1 MRIDSREHAGV
12 CVCGREHP
20 LATRLCV
27 IEPGALSRLDDYMAE
42 LSLGGK
48 RCAVYDR
55 NTYNVIPAALHP
67 RVEQEILL
75 AGSGL
80 HADEFSTADFLEDL
94 EADVDVV
101 IAIGGGPLHDIVR
114 FCSRKRGIPFVSV
127 PTAASCDGFSAEVAA
142 MTWEGI
148 KKTMNCQAPE
158 LVVAD
163 TDIIRAAPPHLILSG
178 IGDVLGKFI
187 ALAEWKMANAV
198 TGEFLCPEIWDMM
211 HQAVTRIWQNCV
223 KAVEGE
229 SEAVTWVVY
238 GLLLS
243 GIAMQMFGNSR
254 PASGAEHHISH
265 LLEIEPEGFGV
276 QSRAS
281 HGEKVGV
288 GTIVV
293 SGVYHRLAEIE
304 DIAPLLKPYE
314 PIDGD
319 WLRSYF
325 GEFLYEAVAAEN
337 ANDCLAVVT
346 PDMIAQAWP
355 EIRKAIA
362 EIPAEK
368 DLAERMASI
377 GAKTTLE
384 DIGVPEEKRDELLA
398 VSPLAR
404 NRLTLM
410 RMRRMMN
417 LDS

>member
-1 MRIDSREHAGV
+1 MRIDSREYGGA

-20 LATRLCV
+20 LSTRLCV
-27 IEPGALSRLDDYMAE
+27 IESGALARFEDCMTE
-42 LSLGGK
+42 LSLLGK

-55 NTYNVIPAALHP
+55 NTYNVIDPALHP
-67 RVEQEILL
+67 RAEQEILL
-75 AGSGL
+75 PGAGL
-80 HADEFSTADFLEDL
+80 HADEFSTADFLKEL
-94 EADVDVV
+94 APDVEVV
-101 IAIGGGPLHDIVR
+101 IAVGGGPLHDIVR
-114 FCSRKRGIPFVSV
+114 FCSKKRGIPFVSV

-142 MTWEGI
+142 MTWEGV
-148 KKTMNCQAPE
+148 KKTMSCQAPE
-158 LVVAD
+158 LVIAD
-163 TDIIRAAPPHLILSG
+163 TDIIRAAPSHLILSG

-198 TGEFLCPEIWDMM
+198 TGEFLCPRIWDMM
-211 HQAVTRIWQNCV
+211 HQAVTRIWDNCV
-223 KAVEGE
+223 KAREGE
-229 SEAVTWVVY
+229 EEAVEAVVY

-265 LLEIEPEGFGV
+265 LLEIEPVGFGV

-293 SGVYHRLAEIE
+293 SGVYHRMAEVE
-304 DIAPLLKPYE
+304 DIEPLLKPYE
-314 PIDGD
+314 PIDPE

-337 ANDCLAVVT
+337 ANDCLAAVT
-346 PDMIAQAWP
+346 PDMIARAWP
-355 EIRKAIA
+355 VMRKAIL
-362 EIPAEK
+362 EIPSEK
-368 DLAERMASI
+368 ELAERMASI

-384 DIGVPEEKRDELLA
+384 DIGVPGEKLDELLA

-410 RMRRMMN
+410 RMRRMMKF
-417 LDS
+417 

>member
-80 HADEFSTADFLEDL
+80 HADEFSTADFLEEL

-211 HQAVTRIWQNCV
+211 HRAVTRIWQNCV
-223 KAVEGE
+223 KAVEGDE
-229 SEAVTWVVY
+229 EGVSAVVY

-254 PASGAEHHISH
+254 PASGAEHHMSH
-265 LLEIEPEGFGV
+265 LIEIEPEALGV
-276 QSRAS
+276 KSRAS

-288 GTIVV
+288 GTILA
-293 SGVYHRLAEIE
+293 SEEYHRLARIE
-304 DIAPLLKPYE
+304 DIRPYLKPYE
-314 PIDGD
+314 PIDSD
-319 WLRSYF
+319 WLREYF
-325 GEFLYEAVAAEN
+325 GETLYEAVLGEN
-337 ANDCLAVVT
+337 ENDCLAHVT
-346 PDMIAQAWP
+346 PEQIAAAWP
-355 EIRKAIA
+355 EMRKIISD
-362 EIPAEK
+362 IPTADE
-368 DLAERMASI
+368 LRQRMTVI
-377 GAKTTLE
+377 GAKTSLAE
-384 DIGVPEEKRDELLA
+384 IGVPEDKLSELLA

>member
-1 MRIDSREHAGV
+1 MRIDSREYGGL

-27 IEPGALSRLDDYMAE
+27 IEPGALTRFEDYMAE
-42 LSLGGK
+42 LSLRGK

-55 NTYNVIPAALHP
+55 NTYNVIPEALHP
-67 RVEQEILL
+67 QAEQEILL
-75 AGSGL
+75 AGAGL
-80 HADEFSTADFLEDL
+80 HADEFSTAAFFEELQP
-94 EADVDVV
+94 DVEVI

-114 FCSRKRGIPFVSV
+114 FCSKARGIPFVSV

-148 KKTMNCQAPE
+148 KKTMSCQAPD

-163 TDIIRAAPPHLILSG
+163 TDIIRAAPGHLILSG

-198 TGEFLCPEIWDMM
+198 TGEFLCPRIWDMM
-211 HQAVTRIWQNCV
+211 HQAVTRIWDNCV

-229 SEAVTWVVY
+229 SEAVAWVVY

-254 PASGAEHHISH
+254 PASGAEHHMSH
-265 LLEIEPEGFGV
+265 LIEIEPEAFGV
-276 QSRAS
+276 KSRAS

-288 GTIVV
+288 GTILA
-293 SGVYHRLAEIE
+293 SAEYHHLAEIE
-304 DIAPLLKPYE
+304 DIRPLLKPYE
-314 PIDGD
+314 PIDQN
-319 WLRSYF
+319 WVRSYF
-325 GEFLYEAVAAEN
+325 GETLYEAILAEN
-337 ANDCLAVVT
+337 ENDCLAAVT
-346 PDMIAQAWP
+346 PEMIAAAWP
-355 EIRKAIA
+355 EMRKAIA
-362 EIPAEK
+362 QIPEA
-368 DLAERMASI
+368 DALQERMAAI

-384 DIGVPEEKRDELLA
+384 DIGVPPEKHEELLR
-398 VSPLAR
+398 VSPIAR

-410 RMRRMMN
+410 RMRRMMK
-417 LDS
+417 L